1 MADVAVA
8 APTSVEGK
16 SDGKAANAMRNPIS
30 WALAVGLVLVFAA
43 VAYRIVKSDGS
54 VDVKGGV
61 DGIQVKIT
69 QAQKTIE
76 SAQQEV
82 SDAQRQL
89 AAREAALKQ
98 QEQSLRD
105 REAKAQELLASLDKT
120 TTTPRTLT
128 PQQAQVE
135 LTKLRAQPPVAVTAP
150 EPVAVKSRIERLDQL
165 KGALGKTSIE
175 LKAAS
180 KPAAAAQ

>member
-1 MADVAVA
+1 MAETAGA
-8 APTSVEGK
+8 AQAEDK
-16 SDGKAANAMRNPIS
+16 SAADRRPIY
-30 WALAVGLVLVFAA
+30 WALAIGLVLVSAA
-43 VAYRIVKSDGS
+43 VSYKIVKSDGS

-82 SDAQRQL
+82 SDAQHQL
-89 AAREAALKQ
+89 IAREASLKQ

-105 REAKAQELLASLDKT
+105 REAKVQELLASVDKT
-120 TTTPRTLT
+120 TTAPRTLT
-128 PQQAQVE
+128 PQQAQLE
-135 LTKLRAQPPVAVTAP
+135 LKKLRAEPSVAAGVP
-150 EPVAVKSRIERLDQL
+150 EPIAVKSRIEKLDQL

-180 KPAAAAQ
+180 KPPAEP